1 MNFQEAAKYVANSL
15 AEYLLQVSNPAAGSS
30 DERKLKKMK
39 STYEIVCRKFAKD
52 NDKQAQEKLDLL
64 KENPS
69 DKDTMAALENILAE
83 KAKEDQAFRRELEL
97 LTREVFA
104 EEERY
109 LTYAPPEYTAPD
121 YTRGESHV
129 LMYRGDATDGARPSA
144 IRRPPT
150 AEGDRGSE
158 TAAIAAEPA
167 PETPKT
173 LVRYPNIDCPDKLML
188 KERFSLSVQLLV
200 NPPKPD
206 VEDAYKIL
214 IEDKGIPGQ
223 EPELEIV
230 VLARGFD
237 IEGSNTK
244 VLKID
249 RNNDSDERFVLIPKE
264 IGDQQIR
271 VDFYQYG
278 RRIGTERRNVLVTE
292 KLASADAE
300 VKQPISSSSL
310 ELKPYLKNPP
320 IAPDLELCVELDQND
335 GRTLYFRLHSIKED
349 VGYNHARFGSVK
361 LMGSPLEK
369 MKALYEELTKI
380 AENPGADAER
390 RTAALGNDLWRD
402 LIPDELKREYWR
414 FRNNVQSMLIT
425 SDEPWIQ
432 WEAIKPYRYNDDTGE
447 REDDLFWCQKFR
459 LSRWLSGPGAADDLP
474 AGEARPVAPIQVDL
488 PSVRDEVTFVEH
500 LGDLNARVPGRA
512 SFSDKAQVLDLL
524 EKGTF
529 SVLHFATHGNF
540 DSNQPDNS
548 PILLSG
554 GDLKPSDI
562 HVRFGRRRPRPLI
575 FINACK
581 GAQMDFGFTGLGGWA
596 DRLVKEAGVGAFA
609 GAMWSVHDSLAMEF
623 AKRFYTSLLKDNQTI
638 AQAFHTARE
647 AIREAD
653 PANSTWLAYVLYAD
667 PEAGLRLEERSNA

>member
-1 MNFQEAAKYVANSL
+1 L
-15 AEYLLQVSNPAAGSS
+15 A
-30 DERKLKKMK
+30 
-39 STYEIVCRKFAKD
+39 
-52 NDKQAQEKLDLL
+52 
-64 KENPS
+64 
-69 DKDTMAALENILAE
+69 
-83 KAKEDQAFRRELEL
+83 
-97 LTREVFA
+97 
-104 EEERY
+104 
-109 LTYAPPEYTAPD
+109 
-121 YTRGESHV
+121 
-129 LMYRGDATDGARPSA
+129 
-144 IRRPPT
+144 
-150 AEGDRGSE
+150 
-158 TAAIAAEPA
+158 
-167 PETPKT
+167 
-173 LVRYPNIDCPDKLML
+173 L
-188 KERFSLSVQLLV
+188 KERFSLFVQLLV

-206 VEDAYKIL
+206 VEDANKIL

-230 VLARGFD
+230 ILARGFD

-244 VLKID
+244 ILKID

-278 RRIGTERRNVLVTE
+278 RRIGTERHNVLVTE
-292 KLASADAE
+292 SPAATDTE
-300 VKQPISSSSL
+300 VKQPISSLSL
-310 ELKPYLKNPP
+310 ELKPYLKKPP

-349 VGYNHARFGSVK
+349 VGYNHAKFGSVK

-369 MKALYEELTKI
+369 VMAFYEELTKI
-380 AENPGADAER
+380 AESPGADAER
-390 RTAALGNDLWRD
+390 RMAALGNDLWRD

-414 FRNNVQSMLIT
+414 FRNNVKSMLIT

-432 WEAIKPYRYNDDTGE
+432 WEAIKPYRYNEDTDE
-447 REDDLFWCQKFR
+447 REDDLFWCQRFS

-474 AGEARPVAPIQVDL
+474 AGEARPVAPVQVDL
-488 PSVRDEVTFVEH
+488 PSVREEVTFVEH
-500 LGDLNARVPGRA
+500 LGDLNSRIPGRA

-540 DSNQPDNS
+540 DSDQPDNS

-667 PEAGLRLEERSNA
+667 PEAGLRL